1 MIVSH
6 FDRVPK
12 EYIENEACFVFV
24 NEGEIS
30 VRAPDHY
37 IHLTNNSGILAK
49 CIPYFVE
56 NSNSTFDQKIEVLGI
71 MLYPE
76 VIEEL
81 FNFSLFDSSYKLNYN
96 EKKLI
101 IDQQLQSFK
110 ESILLLINNP
120 EIVDED
126 MIGLKIKE
134 FILIISKIENAPSS
148 LEFLSALFQ
157 PARFD
162 FKKVVEQNLF
172 SDLSIEQLAS
182 LTNTSLSSFKRKFN
196 EVFNDTPNHYIN
208 SKKIEKAIFKILS
221 SADSISQIAYEVGYD
236 SLATF
241 NRNFKKITGK
251 SPTEFK
257 LSQND

>member
-1 MIVSH
+1 MKKIKELWVNASQDTPWTKRKSIVT
-6 FDRVPK
+6 DALETGADV
-12 EYIENEACFVFV
+12 VFV

-110 ESILLLINNP
+110 ESILLLIKKCCP
-120 EIVDED
+120 
-126 MIGLKIKE
+126 K
-134 FILIISKIENAPSS
+134 F
-148 LEFLSALFQ
+148 FLG
-157 PARFD
+157 
-162 FKKVVEQNLF
+162 V
-172 SDLSIEQLAS
+172 I
-182 LTNTSLSSFKRKFN
+182 FN
-196 EVFNDTPNHYIN
+196 W
-208 SKKIEKAIFKILS
+208 FKISFTSVLF
-221 SADSISQIAYEVGYD
+221 I
-236 SLATF
+236 
-241 NRNFKKITGK
+241 
-251 SPTEFK
+251 K
-257 LSQND
+257 LIHIFVSC